1 MDTKVYNWLKKCH
14 GHESLHGHRGV
25 NATLTLLK
33 AIVPPAEHWTGMRKD
48 VRDFVKQCPCC
59 QFMQSSKT
67 LIATTAPY
75 NVSVRAP
82 MDRLNIDTIGP
93 LPPDENGNAYIIVI
107 VDVFSRFV
115 ELYPAPDATALSAA
129 KALIQWI
136 GRYGNPGEILSDN
149 GAQYTAEIITQLCEL
164 IQVEHLTI
172 LPYSHEEN
180 AIVERANR
188 EVNRHLRAIVFD
200 KKVKKEWSLFLPLV
214 QRIMNATVSA
224 STGVTPAS
232 IIFGNAVDLDK
243 GLLPYAQKSAIVY
256 EEGKPLNEY
265 LSKLLTNQAHVI
277 ALAQETQYI
286 INQEHIRRKTDRGN
300 QVTGYDINDYVIY
313 EYPQSLLVGDSRPDK
328 LAMHYRG
335 PYRII
340 KIDGSRIEIQNLV
353 NTQTTVAHIS
363 QLRPFLYDPNYVNPV
378 EVARNAGE
386 EFEIDSIVTIRG
398 NHGRNARRFLRTDL
412 EVRVRWLGYSDRHD
426 TWEPFQ
432 EMKLSEKFQQY
443 CWDNDLKYLLI
454 PEALE
459 RLSGR

>member
-1 MDTKVYNWLKKCH
+1 
-14 GHESLHGHRGV
+14 
-25 NATLTLLK
+25 
-33 AIVPPAEHWTGMRKD
+33 
-48 VRDFVKQCPCC
+48 
-59 QFMQSSKT
+59 
-67 LIATTAPY
+67 
-75 NVSVRAP
+75 
-82 MDRLNIDTIGP
+82 
-93 LPPDENGNAYIIVI
+93 
-107 VDVFSRFV
+107 
-115 ELYPAPDATALSAA
+115 
-129 KALIQWI
+129 
-136 GRYGNPGEILSDN
+136 
-149 GAQYTAEIITQLCEL
+149 
-164 IQVEHLTI
+164 VEHLTI

-243 GLLPYAQKSAIVY
+243 GLLPHALASAIVY

-265 LSKLLTNQAHVI
+265 LAKLLTNQAYII
-277 ALAQETQYI
+277 ALAQETQYDV
-286 INQEHIRRKTDRGN
+286 NQEHIRRKTNQGN
-300 QVTGYDINDYVIY
+300 QVTGYDVNDYVIY

-328 LAMHYRG
+328 LTMHYSG

-353 NTQTTVAHIS
+353 NTQTTVVHIS
-363 QLRPFLYDPNYVNPV
+363 QLRPFLYDPNYINPV

-398 NHGRNARRFLRTDL
+398 KQGRRNRFLRTDL

-454 PEALE
+454 TEALE